1 MKSKIFA
8 MNILKRERYKVGF
21 NQIVN
26 QDLIIPSEN
35 DSQIHSKKAI
45 NQHLKTEK
53 LLDRENMRTNSLPL
67 RKPYAKILNLTKM
80 GKTKKV
86 RQNLLQKQL

>member
-1 MKSKIFA
+1 MKSKIYVI
-8 MNILKRERYKVGF
+8 NILKRERHKVGF

-45 NQHLKTEK
+45 NQFLKTEK
-53 LLDRENMRTNSLPL
+53 LFVRKKMMTNSKPL
-67 RKPYAKILNLTKM
+67 RKPFAKILNLTKM